1 MDVDTPA
8 APANAM
14 SALMAN
20 AKGKGKANG
29 EGGTMSEADLRA
41 LNEKEGLPW

>member
-1 MDVDTPA
+1 MEVDSP

-29 EGGTMSEADLRA
+29 EAGGMMSEADIKA
-41 LNEKEGLPW
+41 AAEKEGLPW